1 MKSFSICITFLILS
15 FATINAQRSNIQ
27 IKDAWVRPSA
37 AGSNTALFFV
47 LNNTGD
53 VPDTLVRAESN
64 VADIV
69 EVHETYKKDND
80 KMGMREVKF
89 VAVPAKS
96 KVEFKP
102 RELHVMFIDLQKD
115 LRIGDEIEAV
125 LNLKHAGKI
134 KVKAVVKDMPAMNMN
149 H

>member
-1 MKSFSICITFLILS
+1 MKYIKSFFILS
-15 FATINAQRSNIQ
+15 IISLQAYGQSKIEINN
-27 IKDAWVRPSA
+27 AWVRPSA
-37 AGSNTALFFV
+37 EGSNTALFFI
-47 LNNTGD
+47 LENKGNK
-53 VPDTLVRAESN
+53 PDTLLSAEAG

-96 KVEFKP
+96 KVELKP
-102 RELHVMFIDLQKD
+102 RGLHVMLIDLQKD
-115 LRIGDEIEAV
+115 LRIGDEIEAA

-134 KVKAVVKDMPAMNMN
+134 KVKAVVKDMPAMNMK